1 MCVEPIEIWLDM
13 HALRRGLVVAVDPDA
28 DAFALRLHD
37 SGMVPVNTHIA
48 IVNPETNRLCLVGEY
63 GEIWVQSEA
72 NAHSF
77 YGSKDAFDAERFN
90 GRTVDGD
97 PKVRYMRT
105 GELGFLHTVSR
116 PIGPGGSH
124 VEMQV
129 LFVLGNIGDT
139 FEVNGLSHFAM
150 DIEASVERCNRNICP
165 GGCTVFQAG
174 GLLVVVVEIF
184 RKSFLASIVPVIV
197 NAVLDA
203 HHLVVDIVA
212 FVSRGDFPRSRLG
225 EKQRGKILGS
235 WVTRKMRTLAQFSI
249 RDPDGSES
257 SQVTMNLADSSGTG
271 GLGGDRDLRNGS
283 LRGTG
288 IGMSTS
294 APSLNRVAEDD
305 SQQHHNSYQDQIQG
319 SRQNQRQYQQQQQ
332 PRLGSPRLALNIRP
346 EEYQS
351 IPTGIMETP
360 AQQYADNDSLDFS
373 RNSSIRRN
381 GGDSEYEKKTT
392 YGSSYRSNS
401 TNDATPT
408 EATRAFELPETS
420 ENLTYPLYGNQP
432 SDIARSSGAGTV
444 AIDYSSESNDRRHLT
459 STSSVMGNGL
469 SGNDSNHE
477 DGRIQRQQQYHP
489 QQNQVEGQQ
498 HYYQNQQVGQQG
510 WRNVPTTS
518 DRSADR
524 ASVDEAWPMEAIMH
538 MNYRG

>member
-13 HALRRGLVVAVDPDA
+13 HSLRRGLVVAVDPDT

-77 YGSKDAFDAERFN
+77 YGSKDAFDVERFN

-116 PIGPGGSH
+116 PIGPGGSQ

-150 DIEASVERCNRNICP
+150 DIEVSVERCNRNVCP

-174 GLLVVVVEIF
+174 GLVVVVVEIF
-184 RKSFLASIVPVIV
+184 RKNFLASIVPVIV

-257 SQVTMNLADSSGTG
+257 SQVTMTMTDSG
-271 GLGGDRDLRNGS
+271 GMGGSGGDRELRNGS

-294 APSLNRVAEDD
+294 APSLKRVAEDD
-305 SQQHHNSYQDQIQG
+305 SQQQQYQG
-319 SRQNQRQYQQQQQ
+319 SRQSQGQYQQQLQQ
-332 PRLGSPRLALNIRP
+332 QSRLGSPRLALNIRP

-351 IPTGIMETP
+351 IPTGMMETP
-360 AQQYADNDSLDFS
+360 TQRYADNDSLDFS
-373 RNSSIRRN
+373 RNGSIKKN
-381 GGDSEYEKKTT
+381 GSDTDRGNKNFH
-392 YGSSYRSNS
+392 GSSYRSNS

-408 EATRAFELPETS
+408 EPSRRFELPETS
-420 ENLTYPLYGNQP
+420 ENLTYPLYSNQTSDTTSGSGVGEVPMDYP
-432 SDIARSSGAGTV
+432 S
-444 AIDYSSESNDRRHLT
+444 ENSNQRHLT
-459 STSSVMGNGL
+459 STTSGLGNGL
-469 SGNDSNHE
+469 AGSNNYYE
-477 DGRIQRQQQYHP
+477 DNGIRSQQQYYTLG
-489 QQNQVEGQQ
+489 NQVEGQQ
-498 HYYQNQQVGQQG
+498 YDAQNDQINQQRQ
-510 WRNVPTTS
+510 RNISAVS
-518 DRSADR
+518 DRSVDR
-524 ASVDEAWPMEAIMH
+524 VSVDEEWPIEAIMH
-538 MNYRG
+538 MNYRS

>member
-105 GELGFLHTVSR
+105 GELGFLHNVSR
-116 PIGPGGSH
+116 PIGPGGSQ

-139 FEVNGLSHFAM
+139 FEVNGLSHFAV
-150 DIEASVERCNRNICP
+150 DIEASVERCNRNVCP

-174 GLLVVVVEIF
+174 GLVVVVVEIF
-184 RKSFLASIVPVIV
+184 RKNFLASIVPVIV

-225 EKQRGKILGS
+225 EKQRGKILAS

-257 SQVTMNLADSSGTG
+257 SQVTTTMADSGGTG
-271 GLGGDRDLRNGS
+271 GLGSDRDLRNGS

-305 SQQHHNSYQDQIQG
+305 SQQYHNPYQDHYQS

-351 IPTGIMETP
+351 IPAGMMELP

-373 RNSSIRRN
+373 RNSSIKNN
-381 GGDSEYEKKTT
+381 GSNSEYGNQNTH
-392 YGSSYRSNS
+392 GSSYRSNS

-408 EATRAFELPETS
+408 EPNRVFELPETS
-420 ENLTYPLYGNQP
+420 ENLTYPLYSNQS
-432 SDIARSSGAGTV
+432 SDIARSSGSGRV
-444 AIDYSSESNDRRHLT
+444 PIDYSSENSDYHQLT
-459 STSSVMGNGL
+459 STNSRMGNGVG
-469 SGNDSNHE
+469 GNNSYHGD
-477 DGRIQRQQQYHP
+477 DRIRLQQQYQPQRNQIEEQQQHP
-489 QQNQVEGQQ
+489 QEQRI
-498 HYYQNQQVGQQG
+498 NQQKQ
-510 WRNVPTTS
+510 RNIS
-518 DRSADR
+518 AASGRSADR
-524 ASVDEAWPMEAIMH
+524 ASVDEEWPMEAIMH
-538 MNYRG
+538 MNYRT